1 MKSIHYSIVPYN
13 NRLEKNRA
21 SIKRRLVK
29 KSVLHLKVEYCAGIK
44 KYPVKIRELQDI
56 QLSGAPRYTIKRA
69 PRYTIKWKKSRFRTI
84 YILVWLKGSFSF
96 FFITYYRKTRM
107 NIFANPIVC
116 YFCVRW
122 ENKNMNSSLHL
133 FV

>member
-1 MKSIHYSIVPYN
+1 MAHFQRFILQIIQNKMKSIHYSIAPYN

-44 KYPVKIRELQDI
+44 KYPVKRKELQDT
-56 QLSGAPRYTIKRA
+56 QLSGKIKVQNN
-69 PRYTIKWKKSRFRTI
+69 IHISLVKRF
-84 YILVWLKGSFSF
+84 VQF